1 MNLLTGKSY
10 KINNTAISA
19 ALPALTWGEVK
30 DGKSGLVI
38 S

>member
-1 MNLLTGKSY
+1 MNLVSGKSY
-10 KINNTAISA
+10 KINNVSISA
-19 ALPALTWGEVK
+19 ALPGLTWGEVK